1 MRVAIMQPTYL
12 PWAGYFGLMH
22 SVDLFILLDTV
33 QFARRSWQQRNQ
45 IKSLSG
51 ARWLTAS
58 VQKRGRR
65 EQLISQVELDNS
77 GGFVDVHRKTI
88 IHCYSKAKYFDKYSP
103 DLFAQ
108 ICQPKTMLCD
118 LNKSTIEYLA
128 SQLNISTPIRNASDI
143 GGVGHK
149 ADLLADIC
157 KIVGATQYIS
167 GPGSKGYLEG
177 SSAFQQCGIPVRYF
191 QFDHPIYEQLH
202 GEFLPYMSVMD
213 MLFNCGSMSSDLITQ
228 SSVVA

>member
-45 IKSLSG
+45 IKSPSG
-51 ARWLTAS
+51 AKWLTAS

-77 GGFVDVHRKTI
+77 GDFVDVHRKTI
-88 IHCYSKAKYFDKYSP
+88 IHCYSKAKYFENYASDF
-103 DLFAQ
+103 FAQ
-108 ICQPKTMLCD
+108 ICQPKEMLSD
-118 LNKSTIEYLA
+118 LNTSTIEYLA
-128 SQLNISTPIRNASDI
+128 SQLNISTQIRRASDI
-143 GGVGHK
+143 GGVGNK

-167 GPGSKGYLEG
+167 VPGSKGYLDG
-177 SSAFQQCGIPVRYF
+177 SSAFEECGIPVRYF
-191 QFDHPIYEQLH
+191 HFDHPLYKQLH

-213 MLFNCGSMSSDLITQ
+213 MLFNCGSESYDLIKH
-228 SSVVA
+228 SSAVR